1 MAQCNNPKIIN
12 TANVDQ
18 FGFSV
23 VFDPYGK
30 KVTFDISE
38 LTIFSGGGQANI
50 SNVTF
55 VLTDPLNEE
64 HTLTIDPSN
73 NELDGE
79 ITGLSQA
86 SLYFG
91 MYNVVATLTEA
102 DASVYT
108 ITHDYNVCHDPRL
121 TAQNYI
127 ATTGKG
133 ESCIDVNVDCGRAI
147 MDIYNRANMKYAGM
161 QPITEL
167 TSYNGT
173 ITYPDNYQ
181 EQVSFTFAP
190 YQLNLAN
197 SITGMYQVSLL
208 VTAYYDLGCEGKLA
222 IQYRGKVNKDIQ
234 CGAAMCDLNCCW
246 QEALEIVNK
255 GGSAGAQMAEKM
267 QLATYWYNAA
277 MGQWFCGNNNDYEI
291 EKVKEILNCDCKCQK
306 AVLIQPRPITYA
318 GKNLIGSCGTT
329 ITEDENGDYLFHSF
343 VYQVSAR
350 PGDSKITTTTV
361 QTNPCTKTT
370 YIELDC
376 NAIQECIL
384 EVIAGSDAVLQQWQN
399 VLGISGCPCDGVTTS
414 NEPTVVSVETATDDY
429 GTLEPNYFVKN
440 DVVTGVTY
448 EDDSQVTGGT
458 FAFTEYQDQVISQNG
473 IVQTQGANITLPCS
487 VCGESLA
494 ESEGQL
500 ITYVNTTCS
509 CRKPHICDIETPKV
523 PYSERYSIHYR
534 FNPQFEDMPVV
545 TSNEVINGVQ
555 YTIQKLIFADSY
567 TSGANEGESYIRYIK
582 FKTDTNGNTTFEETR
597 TLFGAKKPVGGAL
610 TTYNNTAGDM
620 VVFDRASSIN
630 IDHSEVVNGMPVLYF
645 VTFGGAVCRAVRT
658 NTGNCDERK
667 NWTIYV
673 IRDLQSANKR
683 LFGMKKWYVDAN
695 GNQTFLIYNTTDTNI
710 TILTFSN
717 TGSKND
723 DANWSYTT
731 IGIDLVS
738 DNGNFNV
745 DLSEDRIFLFGNV
758 GVTSNGDLRISQ
770 YSGTNSI
777 SDLTNSANYNT
788 YPICSNDATGPTTY
802 TDGPGGTATI
812 YRPYWMQKITVSGE
826 DRYYFGNSSPSTAN
840 NYQQW
845 SYLRYFVYRGDD
857 PVIPDSWEFI
867 TEIVTNTNSDTPYGD
882 GSWVS
887 GVSSN
892 VNGLS
897 LGMAY
902 VEDLGWVSLGL
913 NGARL
918 FNFNTQDVTIIT
930 GQPSANADIDNTNEQ
945 MDTQFEYKLTC

>member
-55 VLTDPLNEE
+55 VLTDPLNEQ

-86 SLYFG
+86 SLFFG

-102 DASVYT
+102 DSSVYT

-350 PGDSKITTTTV
+350 PNDDKITTTTV
-361 QTNPCTKTT
+361 QTNSCTKTT

-384 EVIAGSDAVLQQWQN
+384 EVIAGSDAVLTQWQD
-399 VLGISGCPCDGVTTS
+399 VLGINSRCPCDDVTITNTPTLVEVTTL
-414 NEPTVVSVETATDDY
+414 TDDFDKLAD
-429 GTLEPNYFVKN
+429 TYFVKN
-440 DVVTGVTY
+440 DVVTGVKY
-448 EDDSQVTGGT
+448 DDGTTIVGGT
-458 FAFTEYQDQVISQNG
+458 FDSAEYHDQVIQQSG
-473 IVQTQGANITLPCS
+473 LVTTQGAEFTFPCS
-487 VCGESLA
+487 VCGGSLI
-494 ESEGQL
+494 GQSGKL
-500 ITYVNTTCS
+500 ISHINTTCS
-509 CRKPHICDIETPKV
+509 CRKSFQCDISIDKV
-523 PYSERYSIHYR
+523 DYSERYATPYR
-534 FNPQFEDMPVV
+534 FNPQIEDAPVI
-545 TSNEVINGVQ
+545 SGNEVIDGVPYQ
-555 YTIQKLIFADSY
+555 TRKLIFADSY
-567 TSGANEGESYIRYIK
+567 TSGANEGDSYIREMK
-582 FKTDTNGNTTFEETR
+582 FKIDSLGNVSFVETR
-597 TLFGAKKPVGGAL
+597 TLFGAKAISSPT
-610 TTYNNTAGDM
+610 TTYNNIAGDQ
-620 VVFDRASSIN
+620 VNFDRASALN
-630 IDHSEVVNGMPVLYF
+630 LDFSEIVNGYPVIYF
-645 VTFGGAVCRAVRT
+645 VTFGGAVCRAVRA
-658 NTGNCDERK
+658 NTGNCDERA
-667 NWTIYV
+667 NWIIYV
-673 IRDLQSANKR
+673 IKDLQSTSKI
-683 LFGMKKWYVDAN
+683 LYGMKKWYVDEN
-695 GNQTFLIYNTTDTNI
+695 GNQTFMYYNNSDAD
-710 TILTFSN
+710 ILLLNYSGV
-717 TGSKND
+717 GSKND
-723 DANWSYTT
+723 SANWTST
-731 IGIDLVS
+731 IIGNIS
-738 DNGNFNV
+738 ISGNNANFNIE
-745 DLSEDRIFLFGNV
+745 LDRDYIFTYGTGQMKL
-758 GVTSNGDLRISQ
+758 TI
-770 YSGTNSI
+770 YSGTNSLA
-777 SDLTNSANYNT
+777 DLQNNANYTQTNIANGGISASEIS
-788 YPICSNDATGPTTY
+788 YIDATGA
-802 TDGPGGTATI
+802 TATVWK
-812 YRPYWMQKITVSGE
+812 PYWLQKVEVGAE
-826 DRYYFGNSSPSTAN
+826 DRYYFGNTGTNSSS

-845 SYLRYFVYRGDD
+845 SYLRYFVQIDGD
-857 PVIPDSWEFI
+857 PASPASWEFHTDI
-867 TEIVTNTNSDTPYGD
+867 IVNTNSILSD
-882 GSWVS
+882 GTWVT
-887 GVSSN
+887 GVSTN
-892 VNGLS
+892 ANGMS
-897 LGMAY
+897 LGMCEVPDY
-902 VEDLGWVSLGL
+902 GWVSL
-913 NGARL
+913 NFFGAKL
-918 FNFNTQDVTIIT
+918 FDFDASSNEIIT
-930 GQPSANADIDNTNEQ
+930 GQAALNGDLDDSQPQ
-945 MDTQFEYKLTC
+945 MDTQWSYNLDC